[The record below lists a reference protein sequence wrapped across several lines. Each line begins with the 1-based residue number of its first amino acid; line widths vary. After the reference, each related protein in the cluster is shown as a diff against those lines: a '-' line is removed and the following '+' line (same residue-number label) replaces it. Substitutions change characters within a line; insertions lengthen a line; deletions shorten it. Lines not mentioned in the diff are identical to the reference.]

1 MLRPDGPPAPPAG
14 GEPRARFGRANRLVR
29 GWQYQRTF
37 REGRSERGECVV
49 AYAHVVPG
57 EPSRVG
63 IIASRKVGNAVLRNR
78 AKRRLREAARLLLPA
93 LASPGFD
100 YVFVARGGVTT
111 RPWPRLLDDV
121 KSALLRLAADGDGRM
136 RDTAHAPPSSD

>member
-49 AYAHVVPG
+49 AYAHIVPG

-78 AKRRLREAARLLLPA
+78 AKRRLREVVRALWPRVPNDGRQVVLIALSVVPTVDFARLET
-93 LASPGFD
+93 D
-100 YVFVARGGVTT
+100 VARLMRNLGV
-111 RPWPRLLDDV
+111 LD
-121 KSALLRLAADGDGRM
+121 S
-136 RDTAHAPPSSD
+136 

>member
-1 MLRPDGPPAPPAG
+1 MLRPDGPPASPAG

-78 AKRRLREAARLLLPA
+78 AKRRLRECFRHWKRGSGPALDLVLVAKKELGRGSAEEVEREYRQRLQRLEKRAARMGGPHPPA
-93 LASPGFD
+93 
-100 YVFVARGGVTT
+100 
-111 RPWPRLLDDV
+111 
-121 KSALLRLAADGDGRM
+121 
-136 RDTAHAPPSSD
+136 RD

>member
-1 MLRPDGPPAPPAG
+1 MLRPDGPPALPAG

-78 AKRRLREAARLLLPA
+78 AKRRLRE
-93 LASPGFD
+93 
-100 YVFVARGGVTT
+100 VARAL
-111 RPWPRLLDDV
+111 WPRV
-121 KSALLRLAADGDGRM
+121 PGDGRQVVLIALAVVPTVDFARLESDVARLM
-136 RDTAHAPPSSD
+136 RNLGVLET